1 MKFRMLMLAYDGTK
15 NAITSLQ
22 NEMDLRLHVG
32 AWPDHFLF
40 DPQTLVLS
48 PTNMNPELQKYRAVE
63 PSLLPLL
70 SLRKPLFGA
79 GRLGQSTGPA

>member
-1 MKFRMLMLAYDGTK
+1 
-15 NAITSLQ
+15 
-22 NEMDLRLHVG
+22 MDLRLHVG

-79 GRLGQSTGPA
+79 GRLGQSTGPSWVEGGKSSKEFMKHIVVIIIV